1 MASPH
6 AAAACAMLKSCD
18 PSMSADEVM
27 DALRSAAI
35 DHGITGGG
43 AGTLSMAALIGGFHP
58 QPTPEPTP
66 APSLLM
72 GDVNL
77 DGSVD
82 TADALIVLRYSMA
95 LIPLEGDALLAGDVN
110 ADSSVTAAD
119 ALTILRM
126 AMGLV

>member
-1 MASPH
+1 
-6 AAAACAMLKSCD
+6 
-18 PSMSADEVM
+18 
-27 DALRSAAI
+27 
-35 DHGITGGG
+35 
-43 AGTLSMAALIGGFHP
+43 
-58 QPTPEPTP
+58 
-66 APSLLM
+66 M